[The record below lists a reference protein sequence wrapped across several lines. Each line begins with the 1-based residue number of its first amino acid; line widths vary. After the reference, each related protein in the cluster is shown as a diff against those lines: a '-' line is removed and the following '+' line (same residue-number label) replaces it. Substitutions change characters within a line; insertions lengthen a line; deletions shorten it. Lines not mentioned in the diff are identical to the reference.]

1 MRLIVGLGNPG
12 REYAWTRH
20 NLGWQVV
27 ALLSEEWRIPWARK
41 SLESVWGQGRVGS
54 EGVILAQPTTYM
66 NLSGRAVS
74 RLMAY
79 FKLGPEDL
87 VIIHDDLDVPRWR
100 LKIVERGGPGGHRGI
115 LDIIATLNTEE
126 FLRVKLGIGRPHPG
140 LPTEKYVLS
149 HFPAEDAENVAQLIE
164 RGAQA
169 VETLWRKAG
178 PRPKPLPRGAG
189 GIQGNRTYLKVA
201 QTSRPC
207 HHSVS
212 EPLIPKRDLSKS

>member
-27 ALLSEEWRIPWARK
+27 ALLSEEWRIPLSKK
-41 SLESVWGQGRVGS
+41 SLESIWGQGRVEG

-66 NLSGRAVS
+66 NLSGQAVS

-79 FKLGPEDL
+79 FKLSPEDL
-87 VIIHDDLDVPRWR
+87 VIIHDDLDVPLWR

-126 FLRVKLGIGRPHPG
+126 FLRVKLGIGRPRAG

-149 HFPAEDAENVAQLIE
+149 HFPAEEAENVAQLIE

-169 VETLWRKAG
+169 VMTLLAEGRA
-178 PRPKPLPRGAG
+178 
-189 GIQGNRTYLKVA
+189 VA
-201 QTSRPC
+201 QNRFHGGPT
-207 HHSVS
+207 
-212 EPLIPKRDLSKS
+212 DSKE